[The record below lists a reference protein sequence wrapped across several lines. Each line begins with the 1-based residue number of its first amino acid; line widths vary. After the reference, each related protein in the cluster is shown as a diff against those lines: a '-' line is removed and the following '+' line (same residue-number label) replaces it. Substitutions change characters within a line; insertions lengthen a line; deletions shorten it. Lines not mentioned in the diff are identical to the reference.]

1 MTEDVQWRAKFDAEV
16 TFSNGGGLQAQDFR
30 LDLPA
35 EPGLPEKVSEE
46 RVGELFVR
54 HLGLLLVESVQIS
67 GLEVIEEA
75 HKGSRGVHT
84 APEPIELSH
93 VITDGMVTYPGLP
106 APRITDHL
114 TREDSRKS
122 YAPGTEFHIARIDMV
137 ANTGTYLDS
146 PFHRYGDGLDLAGL
160 PLSRL
165 VDLEG
170 VVIRVHPAERAIGI
184 ADLEGHEV
192 AGKAVL
198 LQTGWDRH
206 FGTPAYSAG
215 HPYLSAEAAA
225 WLAERQ
231 PALVG
236 IDSLNIDEV
245 LPGGERP
252 AHSIFLAA
260 GIPLVEHLRGLE
272 QLPPQGFRFFAAP
285 PAVEGMGTFPVRAY
299 ALLEN

>member
-1 MTEDVQWRAKFDAEV
+1 MTENVQWRAKFDAEV

-35 EPGLPEKVSEE
+35 ESGVVEKATEE

-54 HLGLLLVESVQIS
+54 HLGLLMVERVRIS
-67 GLEVIEEA
+67 GLQVIEEA
-75 HKGSRGVHT
+75 HKGSRGVHD
-84 APEPIELSH
+84 AAEPIELSH
-93 VITDGMVTYPGLP
+93 VISDRLITYPGMP

-114 TREDSRKS
+114 TREDSRQV
-122 YAPGTEFHIARIDMV
+122 YAQGTEFHIARIDMI

-170 VVIRVHPAERAIGI
+170 IVIRANPGERAIRI
-184 ADLEGHEV
+184 TDLEGHEV
-192 AGKAVL
+192 TGKAVL
-198 LQTGWDRH
+198 LHTGWDRH
-206 FGTPAYSAG
+206 FGTPTYGVG
-215 HPYLSAEAAA
+215 HPYLAGDAAV
-225 WLAERQ
+225 WLAERR

-236 IDSLNIDEV
+236 IDSLNIDEA
-245 LPGGERP
+245 LPGGDRP
-252 AHSIFLAA
+252 AHSAFLAA

-272 QLPPQGFRFFAAP
+272 RLPSQGFRFFAAP
-285 PAVEGMGTFPVRAY
+285 PAVRGMGTFPVRAY
-299 ALLEN
+299 ALLEK